1 MIKEPTGLHLLP
13 DKNFLGASSD
23 GKVLCRNVD
32 TCCYGC
38 LEIKCPYSINNNIT
52 IELTPSEVADK
63 FSDFYM
69 KKDIDGQLHLSHNHA
84 YYAQVQG
91 EIAILNVEWCDF
103 VVFSKGKVVVDRIL
117 ADLDY
122 WDNLQE
128 KMEQFYLHHVV
139 PELLS
144 KHIFLEQF
152 GIAF

>member
-1 MIKEPTGLHLLP
+1 MSAW
-13 DKNFLGASSD
+13 FLDSELS
-23 GKVLCRNVD
+23 
-32 TCCYGC
+32 TC
-38 LEIKCPYSINNNIT
+38 
-52 IELTPSEVADK
+52 
-63 FSDFYM
+63 YM

-103 VVFSKGKVVVDRIL
+103 VVFSKGEVVVDRIL

-144 KHIFLEQF
+144 KRIFLEQF
-152 GIAF
+152 GMAF